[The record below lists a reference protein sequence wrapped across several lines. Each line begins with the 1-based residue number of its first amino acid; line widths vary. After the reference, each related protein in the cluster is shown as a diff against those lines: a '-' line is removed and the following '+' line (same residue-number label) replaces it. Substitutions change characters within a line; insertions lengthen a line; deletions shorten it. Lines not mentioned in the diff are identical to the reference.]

1 MISNNLPRSLSS
13 HVKRNLFQE
22 TAGLTLMLF
31 IAYVIV
37 FLCFIFFGR
46 RDGFTIKLI
55 ILTVVGILFLIATV
69 NSFRNYKK
77 YIRLAENGKLIQAQI
92 THIKP
97 YTSAYDR
104 LTYSYQI
111 NQETYSHTFDFE
123 VNERQLFQSK
133 DSLDI
138 LYDENNPNSSCLA
151 RYVFPDEYE
160 KGPVDKTKRVAT
172 AVLGLLCMGLS
183 FFEYFHISYLEN
195 QSTDGLIELY
205 WIEGIPYSLFG
216 KIGVTVLFACLG
228 VLFIIS
234 AITMKKES

>member
-13 HVKRNLFQE
+13 DVKRSLFQD
-22 TAGLTLMLF
+22 TARSTLIFF
-31 IAYVIV
+31 IAYIIV

-55 ILTVVGILFLIATV
+55 ILTVIGILFLMVTV
-69 NSFRNYKK
+69 QGFRNYKK
-77 YIRLAENGKLIQAQI
+77 HIRLAENGRLIQAQI
-92 THIKP
+92 TRIEP
-97 YTSAYDR
+97 YNSSYDR
-104 LTYSYQI
+104 LTYSYQV
-111 NQETYSHTFDFE
+111 NEETYSHTFDFE
-123 VNERQLFQSK
+123 NRERALFQSK
-133 DSLDI
+133 DSIDI
-138 LYDENNPNSSCLA
+138 LYDENNPDTSCLA

-172 AVLGLLCMGLS
+172 AVLGLLCLGLS
-183 FFEYFHISYLEN
+183 FFEYFRISSLEN
-195 QSTDGLIELY
+195 QSTNGLIELY

>member
-77 YIRLAENGKLIQAQI
+77 YIRLAENGK
-92 THIKP
+92 K
-97 YTSAYDR
+97 
-104 LTYSYQI
+104 
-111 NQETYSHTFDFE
+111 
-123 VNERQLFQSK
+123 
-133 DSLDI
+133 
-138 LYDENNPNSSCLA
+138 
-151 RYVFPDEYE
+151 
-160 KGPVDKTKRVAT
+160 KRW
-172 AVLGLLCMGLS
+172 
-183 FFEYFHISYLEN
+183 N
-195 QSTDGLIELY
+195 
-205 WIEGIPYSLFG
+205 
-216 KIGVTVLFACLG
+216 K
-228 VLFIIS
+228 
-234 AITMKKES
+234 